1 MHLLR
6 IPNTQEHY
14 FVLENYLHLS
24 TSSNISDKE
33 VDTGEAL
40 LVFEVFDRSHKTRA
54 SIFKTEKSLLFCFP
68 DKSYFLN
75 VGHSVGPSIKK
86 ERGTSN
92 MKHETW
98 IMEHSL
104 TIRNIPE
111 HPLISTSVKPTRN
124 SSPTKDLFS
133 LQKSILRLMFGQN
146 IFDQRPL
153 LKQKRANGYPVGST
167 RQVCH
172 VLPRELYFL
181 FRNSLD

>member
-24 TSSNISDKE
+24 ASSNISDKE

-86 ERGTSN
+86 GTWN
-92 MKHETW
+92 MEHET
-98 IMEHSL
+98 
-104 TIRNIPE
+104 
-111 HPLISTSVKPTRN
+111 
-124 SSPTKDLFS
+124 
-133 LQKSILRLMFGQN
+133 
-146 IFDQRPL
+146 
-153 LKQKRANGYPVGST
+153 
-167 RQVCH
+167 
-172 VLPRELYFL
+172 
-181 FRNSLD
+181 